1 MTVTEARSR
10 THADLDATRR
20 REVALLGEIH
30 GQVLREAG
38 LADVADRLDRLI
50 DDPAVRNGS
59 SPMSP
64 STMPRTSRA
73 RSPCACT

>member
-20 REVALLGEIH
+20 REVALLGEIL

-38 LADVADRLDRLI
+38 KIDVADRVDQLRSDPTSGGGIDRG
-50 DDPAVRNGS
+50 R
-59 SPMSP
+59 
-64 STMPRTSRA
+64 
-73 RSPCACT
+73 